1 MTPPPMMPDDI
12 EDLDEIED
20 FGQIE
25 DEDEDSSSYDL
36 TGRLCFNWWLFLS
49 LGRKS
54 LPKSRLKTWDY
65 GDCTVEKSL
74 NCSKKYSNSIYT

>member
-1 MTPPPMMPDDI
+1 MAFVPMTPPPMMPDDDM

-36 TGRLCFNWWLFLS
+36 TGRLWFFDSDL
-49 LGRKS
+49 
-54 LPKSRLKTWDY
+54 
-65 GDCTVEKSL
+65 
-74 NCSKKYSNSIYT
+74 